1 MGDGSPVVDSVSV
14 RGLSANPMTGKTADR
29 KEEASR
35 EAQEQG
41 GIIAL
46 GECLPAV
53 NLKGIAIGVSAPERC
68 SSKQK

>member
-53 NLKGIAIGVSAPERC
+53 NFGIAIGVSAPERC